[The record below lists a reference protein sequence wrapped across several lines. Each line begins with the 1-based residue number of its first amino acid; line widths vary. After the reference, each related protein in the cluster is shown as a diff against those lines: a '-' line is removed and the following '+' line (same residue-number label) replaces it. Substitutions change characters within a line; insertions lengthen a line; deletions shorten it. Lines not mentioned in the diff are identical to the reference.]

1 MNFHRLMDEIGVRN
15 MWRYP
20 RPPVDSTPE
29 EIEWLASAPDE
40 ELNIPVVP
48 ARLEGPLSEA
58 RQGDV
63 IETHFSFPSPMPVGV
78 RELDTAYCVHW
89 RREGARL
96 AGRVALVLAHG
107 AYAASHAKPLLFVP
121 RVTRAEWDT
130 WLLELPEHMRRQR
143 PTSRYSGEFM
153 VTGDAGRITRT
164 ILQTQAD
171 LRALSAGLVE
181 LGYERV
187 VLVGISIGAS
197 PVMQAL
203 VNCGPEVAGAV
214 GIVPSVDAYSGL
226 WDSLLGRGLRPAGNA
241 AGITDD
247 LARRVLAR
255 ITPRFLGKPRVDPSR
270 VLLAYG
276 RHDLVARPH
285 ESLDLARDWGG
296 CALAPLDAGHAT
308 VIMLYPR
315 IRRMVGAWMRRVV
328 PECARG

>member
-29 EIEWLASAPDE
+29 ELELLASAPDE
-40 ELNIPVVP
+40 ELNIPVGP
-48 ARLEGPLSEA
+48 AELEPIAGGGEFE
-58 RQGDV
+58 D
-63 IETHFSFPSPMPVGV
+63 HFSFPSQFASGAP
-78 RELDTAYCVHW
+78 ELDTAYCVRW
-89 RREGARL
+89 RRDGTRC
-96 AGRVALVLAHG
+96 AGRVALVIAHG

-121 RVTRAEWDT
+121 EVTRAEWDT

-143 PTSRYSGEFM
+143 PSSRYSGEFM

-164 ILQTQAD
+164 ILQAQAD
-171 LRALSAGLVE
+171 LRALSARLAV

-197 PVMQAL
+197 PTMQAL
-203 VNCGPEVAGAV
+203 VNCGPEIAGAV

-241 AGITDD
+241 AGIDDD

-255 ITPRFLGKPRVDPSR
+255 ITPRLVGKPRVAPSR
-270 VLLAYG
+270 ILLAYG

-296 CALAPLDAGHAT
+296 CALAPLESGHAT
-308 VIMLYPR
+308 VIALYPR
-315 IRRMVGAWMRRVV
+315 IRRMVGAWMRRIV
-328 PECARG
+328 PECARH

>member
-20 RPPVDSTPE
+20 RPPVDSTVE
-29 EIEWLASAPDE
+29 ELTDLANAPDE
-40 ELNIPVVP
+40 KLNVAVGPAELEPV
-48 ARLEGPLSEA
+48 AGGGELEE
-58 RQGDV
+58 
-63 IETHFSFPSPMPVGV
+63 HFAFPSQCASGAP
-78 RELDTAYCVHW
+78 ELDTAYCVRW
-89 RREGARL
+89 RRYGARCG
-96 AGRVALVLAHG
+96 GRVALLLAHG

-121 RVTRAEWDT
+121 DARTAEWDT

-143 PTSRYSGEFM
+143 PGSRYSGEFM

-164 ILQTQAD
+164 ILQAQAD
-171 LRALSAGLVE
+171 LRALSARLAE
-181 LGYERV
+181 MGYERV

-197 PVMQAL
+197 PVMQSL
-203 VNCGPEVAGAV
+203 VRCGPEVAGAV

-226 WDSLLGRGLRPAGNA
+226 WDSLLGRGLRPTGNA

-247 LARRVLAR
+247 MAGRVLSR
-255 ITPRFLGKPRVDPSR
+255 ITPRLVGRPKLDPSR

-308 VIMLYPR
+308 VIALYPR
-315 IRRMVGAWMRRVV
+315 IRRMVGKWMRHIV
-328 PECARG
+328 PECARR